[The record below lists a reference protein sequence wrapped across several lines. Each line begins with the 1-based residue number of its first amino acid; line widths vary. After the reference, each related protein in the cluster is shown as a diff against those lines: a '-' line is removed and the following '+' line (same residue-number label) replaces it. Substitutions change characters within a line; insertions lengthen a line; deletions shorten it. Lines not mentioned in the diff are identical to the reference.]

1 MKNIFVVLII
11 ISIVVGI
18 FLSLADK
25 TNMVVVKEGNLKKLP
40 LAMELNKY
48 QDSDCGMV
56 IDNLIDASQVISP
69 SSKTYFF
76 HDNGGMVNWLSDK
89 NFKDEAV
96 IWVMSRDSKKF
107 INAREAYYSIDDIT
121 PMGNGFGAYEFK
133 KDNLISFDEM
143 SLKMLR
149 GENMNN
155 PQIKKQLQGR

>member
-1 MKNIFVVLII
+1 MKNILVVLVI
-11 ISIVVGI
+11 ISIIIGI

-40 LAMELNKY
+40 LVMELNKY

-56 IDNLIDASQVISP
+56 IDDLIDASQIISP
-69 SSKTYFF
+69 TAKTYFF

-89 NFKDEAV
+89 SFKDEAV
-96 IWVMSRDSKKF
+96 IWVRSRDSKKF
-107 INAREAYYSIDDIT
+107 IDARLAYYSINDIT

-133 KDNLISFDEM
+133 KNNLISFWEM

-155 PQIKKQLQGR
+155 PRIKKQLQGR